1 MPDKGHWMVNIKA
14 ARVNGVELDMCK
26 NGTCRGVVDI
36 GTSHIGVPTNQKSVR
51 QEMLTRDARDLL
63 ECRIAQAPV
72 LEFELEAINLTVNA
86 GHYMRRIPLR
96 EGVDVG
102 IIVVSRGFLVSQCC
116 IITTRSMIGR
126 SCKLASVIIWL
137 RVEVMTFLANK
148 P

>member
-14 ARVNGVELDMCK
+14 ARVNGVELDMC
-26 NGTCRGVVDI
+26 NDGTCRGVVDI

-102 IIVVSRGFLVSQCC
+102 IVVVSPWILGEQMLHRYYTVYDWEKLQVGFSHHLVVSG
-116 IITTRSMIGR
+116 IHNVL
-126 SCKLASVIIWL
+126 CK
-137 RVEVMTFLANK
+137 
-148 P
+148 